1 MSIHTDKP
9 ASLQSEDSFQ
19 RYEFAKRV
27 ASIAINEDQEKS
39 LIIGLYGKWGEGK
52 TTTLNFIQ
60 KELAEDVVIVN
71 FNPWLYTDEQQLL
84 RSFFSTM
91 AQAIDADIKSGKEKI
106 AAMLATYGDA
116 IGDFAEYI
124 PKVGSKFKW
133 LGKVGSK
140 LSTVS
145 IDKLK
150 GRVDTAI
157 RNSGKRIV
165 VFVDDIDRLDIHEIQ
180 YVFKLVKL
188 VGDFPHTSY
197 ILSFDDEMVAAA
209 LSPKYG
215 GDAEAAGYNFLEKII
230 QVPLRLP
237 NATKK
242 QLSEYSFMLISD
254 ALKAAHVSDWE
265 QSLQDFSEIFNTAFL
280 PFMDNP
286 RIAIRYANTLSF
298 SIPLL
303 MGEVN
308 LRDLIVVEGLK
319 VFYPQLH
326 SFVRANP
333 QVFLNSKNSL
343 NWPKQ
348 NSDSAKEDINEHLES
363 YPRQKKRVIFELL
376 KSLFPQL
383 SDIYDGRNY
392 FEETREEL
400 MKQRRICSPRYFDR
414 YFSYT
419 VQKGEIADGYF
430 SRFLE
435 TIETTSVNNIVE
447 ELQNMVE
454 QYEPFNVLLKMRM
467 YVDGLSED
475 QARKLALA
483 LSEIGHNFPIE
494 QDLNFATT
502 YSQSAN
508 LIIKLVGN
516 VVENQCKLIRNL
528 ILNANSLDYALEIY
542 RNALN
547 TNEKRNFEK
556 PIKLDKEHKSGLEE
570 MMVRMFRKQ
579 VTDENF
585 FALVQNHHLWWIL
598 DWWANGTQA
607 KYLKAFLDDHLGN
620 FDNPDFA
627 LNLLKVFVSTTTS
640 HSSSGES
647 VSYKSNLRVNGYAV
661 LKSVVDLDVLNRNLE
676 SSYGNHPYADE
687 LSNASNTDRLDDSKM
702 VSIFQRYLEEDRGK
716 FNQ

>member
-84 RSFFSTM
+84 RSFFSTL

-157 RNSGKRIV
+157 LNSGKRIV
-165 VFVDDIDRLDIHEIQ
+165 VFVDDIDRLDINEIQ

-209 LSPKYG
+209 LAPKYG
-215 GDAEAAGYNFLEKII
+215 GDAKAAGYNFLEKII

-242 QLSEYSFMLISD
+242 QLSEYSLLLISD
-254 ALKAAHVSDWE
+254 ALKATHISDWE
-265 QSLQDFSEIFNTAFL
+265 QSLQDFNEFFNAAFL

-286 RIAIRYANTLSF
+286 RMAIRYANTLSF

-308 LRDLIVVEGLK
+308 LRDLIAVEGLK
-319 VFYPQLH
+319 IFYPQLH
-326 SFVRANP
+326 SFIRANS
-333 QVFLNSKNSL
+333 QTFLNSKNGVD
-343 NWPKQ
+343 WPTK
-348 NSDSAKEDINEHLES
+348 NDDYAKEDIDEHLES
-363 YPRQKKRVIFELL
+363 YPRQKKRIIFDLL
-376 KSLFPQL
+376 KLLFPQL
-383 SDIYDGRNY
+383 NDMYDGRNY
-392 FEETREEL
+392 SDETREEL
-400 MKQRRICSPRYFDR
+400 VKQKRICSPRYFER

-419 VQKGEIADGYF
+419 VQKGEISDRYF
-430 SRFLE
+430 DRFLNS
-435 TIETTSVNNIVE
+435 IATTSVN
-447 ELQNMVE
+447 ELVKGLQKMIE
-454 QYEPFNVLLKMRM
+454 QYEAFDLLLKLRM
-467 YVDGLSED
+467 YVDSLNENQSS
-475 QARKLALA
+475 KLALA
-483 LSEIGHNFPIE
+483 LSGFGHTFPIE
-494 QDLNFATT
+494 QGLYFATT

-516 VVENQCKLIRNL
+516 VGENKCKLIRSL
-528 ILNANSLDYALEIY
+528 VLNANSLDYALEIC

-547 TNEKRNFEK
+547 ANEKRNFEK
-556 PIKLDKEHKSGLEE
+556 PINLNGEHKDGLQE

-579 VTDENF
+579 LTDENF
-585 FALVQNHHLWWIL
+585 FTLVQNHHLWWIL

-607 KYLKAFLDDHLGN
+607 QYLKAFLDDCLGD
-620 FDNPDFA
+620 FDNPEFA

-647 VSYKSNLRVNGYAV
+647 VSYKSNLSTNGYVV
-661 LKSVVDLDVLNRNLE
+661 LKSVIDVEVLNRNLE
-676 SSYGNHPYADE
+676 SSYGNRPYTGE
-687 LSNASNTDRLDDSKM
+687 LPKTLATDRLNDSTI
-702 VSIFQRYLEEDRGK
+702 VSIFQRYLQEDG
-716 FNQ
+716 